1 MGENPA
7 SNRAPELK
15 LQVQTASGYTI
26 ELDLLTDKALSRFG
40 KSTTDVR
47 SVDWSDHFSDSVYTE
62 LGLASS
68 HHPLIGSGS
77 TMLGFQDGKVGE
89 MSDIFYQDYN
99 EARNHFRG
107 LPHWNHERRYSM
119 PDGSIQW
126 DKRLRELTLSTRPI
140 GLKYPLGAPTEPA
153 SSRRCLGYR
162 ELEETMGP

>member
-126 DKRLRELTLSTRPI
+126 DKRPEGTHIIDQADWIEISAWSSDGTRFVKKMPWV
-140 GLKYPLGAPTEPA
+140 PRT
-153 SSRRCLGYR
+153 
-162 ELEETMGP
+162 